1 MSGLPEI
8 LRESYQLALCASG
21 TEAVD
26 QTKDFHSQS
35 YLLPKKSIWN
45 DAGTVWSDNSRCEI
59 KEDEYEQ
66 SAVSEKAPETD
77 LSKFDYNEY
86 FEYCKAN
93 AVSNTPD
100 SGKTVVDR
108 TQGYESVRIMNFGKA
123 LGSYANT
130 NVNYSTTQISS
141 YA

>member
-1 MSGLPEI
+1 MTNEI
-8 LRESYQLALCASG
+8 NLNQPQVRSSFYQKG
-21 TEAVD
+21 MEF
-26 QTKDFHSQS
+26 DFSS
-35 YLLPKKSIWN
+35 R
-45 DAGTVWSDNSRCEI
+45 VNSNQAFEI
-59 KEDEYEQ
+59 KEEMYEQ
-66 SAVSEKAPETD
+66 SSVYEKAPETD

-100 SGKTVVDR
+100 SGKTVVDK

-130 NVNYSTTQISS
+130 NVNYSTSQISS